1 MYSQLNFYIRFN
13 IINFLSINDIFNF
26 ILINKEN
33 HQLINNLNNKYLLN
47 FNQKNF
53 VETLLKYLEINKIPR
68 INWMLNRNEKFNRN
82 VLISCSLLFCKNIK
96 SIEYFF
102 LKYKSFTKYK
112 DIERIIGDLIL
123 YGGNKSHNKL
133 YLKSKVNILEKNHF
147 LHDLIIDKFILQERD
162 HEFFNEFYHKILSSK
177 IIVNYF
183 KRKS

>member
-1 MYSQLNFYIRFN
+1 M
-13 IINFLSINDIFNF
+13 
-26 ILINKEN
+26 LINKEN

-68 INWMLNRNEKFNRN
+68 INWMLRRNEKFNKN
-82 VLISCSLLFCKNIK
+82 VLVSCSLLFCKNIK
-96 SIEYFF
+96 SIEYFL

-112 DIERIIGDLIL
+112 DIERIIGHMI
-123 YGGNKSHNKL
+123 YCGNKV
-133 YLKSKVNILEKNHF
+133 YLKSKVNILEKNQF

-162 HEFFNEFYHKILSSK
+162 PYFFNEFYYKILSSK

-183 KRKS
+183 KRKP

>member
-1 MYSQLNFYIRFN
+1 MYSQLNFYIKFN

-53 VETLLKYLEINKIPR
+53 VETLLKYLEINKIYR
-68 INWMLNRNEKFNRN
+68 INWMLKRNEKFNRN
-82 VLISCSLLFCKNIK
+82 VLVSCSLLFCKNIK

-162 HEFFNEFYHKILSSK
+162 LYFLINFIIKFYL
-177 IIVNYF
+177 V
-183 KRKS
+183 KS